1 MKKLPIGIQTF
12 SEIRTGDYVYIDKTK
27 IALNLIDNGKYYFLS
42 RPRRFG
48 KSLFINTLKNIFES
62 NKALFKGLYI
72 YDKYDWEKSYPV
84 INISFTGGVI
94 KNRAYLNEKI
104 DNQLQ
109 LAADKFGIEFQFD
122 NISDKFYELVLGVYK
137 KFNQRAVILIDE
149 YDKPILDNITNPEAA
164 VEMRE
169 GLKNLYSVIK
179 DCDEYLKFVFLTGV
193 SKFSKVSIF
202 SGLNNF
208 KDITTDE
215 RYAVICGYTQSDLE
229 REFKKHL
236 ADCNLDEIKKWYNGY
251 SWLGENVYNPF
262 DILLFLDSPAKDF
275 KNYWFET
282 GTPAFLINLLQTE
295 KYYIPGIENI
305 RASDEILGS
314 FDIEKILIETL
325 LFQAGYLTIDK
336 KRKIGVK
343 LEYILKYPNL
353 EVKHSLTDYML
364 TQLSDDAIT
373 KQKIQGN
380 LYDALKKN
388 DIEKMK
394 FIFHSFF
401 ASIPHDWYRKNNI
414 ANYEGYYA
422 SIFYSYFA
430 SLGLD
435 VTPED
440 TTNHGKI
447 DMTLKFEGVIYI
459 FEFKVTELV
468 KDKNSA
474 LQQIKAKKYYE
485 KYSDNKVTY
494 MIGIEFSKEE
504 RNITAYEWEKVEV
517 KKKIVGKK

>member
-12 SEIRTGDYVYIDKTK
+12 SEIRTGNYVYIDKTE
-27 IALNLIDNGKYYFLS
+27 IALNLINNGKYYFLS

-48 KSLFINTLKNIFES
+48 KSLFIDTLKNIFNGNE
-62 NKALFKGLYI
+62 ALFKGLYI
-72 YDKYDWEKSYPV
+72 YDKYDWEQSYPV

-94 KNRAYLNEKI
+94 HDRPSLDEKI
-104 DNQLQ
+104 DNQLW
-109 LAADKFGIEFQFD
+109 LAADKFGIEFQFN
-122 NISDKFYELVLGVYK
+122 NIPDKFYELVLKVYK
-137 KFNQRAVILIDE
+137 KFDKKAVILIDE
-149 YDKPILDNITNPEAA
+149 YDKPILDNINNTEVA

-202 SGLNNF
+202 SGLNNL

-215 RYAVICGYTQSDLE
+215 RYAVICGYTQDDLE
-229 REFKKHL
+229 REFHEYL
-236 ADCNLDEIKKWYNGY
+236 IDCDLDEIRRWYNGY
-251 SWLGENVYNPF
+251 SWLGEKVYNPF
-262 DILLFLDSPAKDF
+262 DILLFLDSPSKEF

-282 GTPAFLINLLQTE
+282 GTPTFLINLLHNK
-295 KYYIPGIENI
+295 KYYIPGIEGI
-305 RASDEILGS
+305 RASEEILGS
-314 FDIEKILIETL
+314 FNIENILIETL
-325 LFQAGYLTIDK
+325 LFQAGYVTIEK
-336 KRKIGVK
+336 KRRIGVK

-353 EVKHSLTDYML
+353 EVKHSLNDYIL
-364 TQLSDDAIT
+364 TQLSQNAVK
-373 KQKIQGN
+373 KQEIQGN
-380 LYDALKKN
+380 LYDALLKN
-388 DIEKMK
+388 NIARMKDI
-394 FIFHSFF
+394 FYSFF
-401 ASIPHDWYRKNNI
+401 ASIPHDWHRKNSI

-468 KDKNSA
+468 KDNNSA
-474 LQQIKAKKYYE
+474 LQQIKDRKYYQ
-485 KYSDNKVTY
+485 KYSDVKDIY
-494 MIGIEFSKEE
+494 QIGIEFSKEE
-504 RNITAYEWEKVEV
+504 RNITAYEWEKV
-517 KKKIVGKK
+517 

>member
-12 SEIRTGDYVYIDKTK
+12 GEIRTENYVYIDKTE

-48 KSLFINTLKNIFES
+48 KSLFIDTLKKIFEGK
-62 NKALFKGLYI
+62 KALFKGLHI
-72 YDKYDWEKSYPV
+72 YDKYDWEQSYPV
-84 INISFTGGVI
+84 IHISFASGVMANREKLDITI
-94 KNRAYLNEKI
+94 KAILNNNAALFAIKFDYNEI
-104 DNQLQ
+104 SLQ
-109 LAADKFGIEFQFD
+109 FQEL
-122 NISDKFYELVLGVYK
+122 IKKVSDKYK
-137 KFNQRAVILIDE
+137 QKVAILIDE
-149 YDKPILDNITNPEAA
+149 YDKPILDNITDTETA

-169 GLKNLYSVIK
+169 GLKNFYSVIK

-202 SGLNNF
+202 SGLNNID
-208 KDITTDE
+208 DITVDSK
-215 RYAVICGYTQSDLE
+215 YATICGYTQADLE
-229 REFKKHL
+229 REFKTYL
-236 ADCNLDEIKKWYNGY
+236 TDCDLDEIKKWYNGY
-251 SWLGENVYNPF
+251 SWLGEKVYNPF
-262 DILLFLDSPAKDF
+262 DILLFFAKDKEF
-275 KNYWFET
+275 RNYWFET
-282 GTPAFLINLLQTE
+282 GTPTFLINLLQNQ
-295 KYYIPGIENI
+295 KYYIPGIEGV

-314 FDIEKILIETL
+314 FDIEKIQIETL

-353 EVKHSLTDYML
+353 EVKHSLTDYVL
-364 TQLSDDAIT
+364 TQLSQDAIT
-373 KQKIQGN
+373 KQTIQGN
-380 LYDALKKN
+380 LYDVLLKN
-388 DIEKMK
+388 DIKKMK
-394 FIFHSFF
+394 GIFHSFF

-414 ANYEGYYA
+414 ADYEGYYA

-440 TTNHGKI
+440 TTNKGKI

-468 KDKNSA
+468 KDTNSA
-474 LQQIKAKKYYE
+474 LQQIKDKKYYE
-485 KYSDNKVTY
+485 KYSDYKAIYLV
-494 MIGIEFSKEE
+494 GIEFSKEDK
-504 RNITAYEWEKVEV
+504 NITAYEWEKM
-517 KKKIVGKK
+517 